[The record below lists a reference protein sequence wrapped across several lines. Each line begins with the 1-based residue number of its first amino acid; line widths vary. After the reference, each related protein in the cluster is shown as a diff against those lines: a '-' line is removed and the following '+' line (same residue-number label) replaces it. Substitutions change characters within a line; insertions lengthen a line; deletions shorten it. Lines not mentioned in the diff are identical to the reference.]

1 MGKLIGLD
9 LFNFKSYKDHV
20 SIKLGSANFISIIGP
35 NGSGKSNIMDAVS
48 FVLGVDSHYLRSS
61 SLTQLIYRDKITEKV
76 NEASFAYVE
85 AEYEQ
90 ADGSIIK
97 FHRNV
102 DHDGISSFKIN
113 DIEVSFEKY
122 IENLKAENILVH
134 IRNFLVFQGDVEQVA
149 SKNPRDLTDF
159 FEQISG
165 SINFKKEYDLLKDQ
179 YSKTANECEE
189 SIIEKRRLQMELV
202 HYKESVIKDE
212 KYSSKVEE
220 KQYLWTQY
228 YLWQLF
234 QVDSNLDNFYDDR
247 ESIDEKVKLL
257 QEKLALKENSLQS
270 FKSEHVELEY
280 NLNSKSS
287 ELKKLENEISKIKN
301 KTLLQLNKSKSSQL
315 KIMIDSQEKEQLL
328 KKDLNNQDLRLQ
340 ELQERLSHLEVDKLK
355 IENTLIENSGE
366 NVKYQ
371 KLSLE
376 DLNDINNIKAVYLND
391 FGGSELDKNA
401 QLLLNSLD
409 EKKSQ
414 LRKVNSQIIEISS
427 LIGDLEME
435 LEEKLNEIKLYTERN
450 KEFERQNKQNSTMK
464 KKYKNKIQSLNK
476 KIDFDQIKLRNTLVR
491 IDELSADQRETKQEQ
506 KLKENLRKLSKF
518 FPGVKGFVIDLFRPQ
533 SAKYNQAVSLLIG
546 RHLYS
551 IVVDSALTATQCIS
565 YMKEQRLGIATFLPM
580 DSISG
585 VAPNFQLFAR
595 DAVFGTDVINCS
607 NDYKNVLK
615 YLSGDTIVS
624 DTLKVAQRLKWEE
637 NYNCKIITLNGS
649 VIQKS
654 GIMTGGSASSSND
667 DVKWT
672 KIEYQDLN
680 YLKDELLGNIQS
692 KKNQIKTLDDKLK
705 TTEIA
710 IENNALEISKNIES
724 ISYVEKAKDQ
734 ILKQIQHNKKTIE
747 DDFKV
752 EKNTVETKI
761 REINDRY
768 TALCEKQDSI
778 QQDLFKDLSEKLGF
792 SVLEYEKT
800 TGNFLREQ
808 KKELDL
814 LSRDIIQIKSKISF
828 EDQKKNN
835 IQHSIEDV
843 KIIINN
849 SEEYLK
855 NLEKD
860 ETIAKESIS
869 AKELQVKTAEVELN
883 KYKESV
889 KKEIKEIKTL
899 EFEVSEAKAEKDT
912 KTFDLFNVNSEIDT
926 LAEQRFVLLTNC
938 KMNAI
943 DIPLEDNVNFA
954 DVKFESMKDV
964 TDFVIDYK
972 QLDKKLLSNRSK
984 KLAEKDIDS
993 QFQQKI
999 ATVEEEL
1006 VSLHPNAHAQERYDE
1021 IQAKFDNYNQ
1031 NVVVE
1036 LKRKEKNIL
1045 NQFNRVKA
1053 ERRQA
1058 FMETYEHVEK
1068 NIDSVYKELTN
1079 DALNQNN
1086 LLGGG
1091 SATLSLEYDEEN
1103 SSDESY
1109 LAGLKYQATPPFK
1122 KFKEIEYLSGGEKT
1136 VAALALLFTINSFK
1150 PSPFFILDEIDAA
1163 LDSVN
1168 VLRVSNYIKKHAS
1181 EDLQFIIISL
1191 KNSIYQ
1197 ESDSLVGVYRDQ
1209 KINSSKVLTLD
1220 LSKYE

>member
-9 LFNFKSYKDHV
+9 LFNFKSYKDYV

-35 NGSGKSNIMDAVS
+35 NGSGKSNIMDAIS

-61 SLTQLIYRDKITEKV
+61 SLTQLIYRDRITEKV

-85 AEYEQ
+85 AQYEQ
-90 ADGSIIK
+90 EGGSIIK

-102 DHDGISSFKIN
+102 DHDGVSSFKIN
-113 DIEVSFEKY
+113 DLEVSFEKY
-122 IENLKAENILVH
+122 VENLKAENILVH

-165 SINFKKEYDLLKDQ
+165 SINFKKEYDLLKQQ
-179 YSKTANECEE
+179 YLKAANECEE
-189 SIIEKRRLQMELV
+189 SIIEKRRLQTELV

-220 KQYLWTQY
+220 KQHLWTQY

-234 QVDSNLDNFYDDR
+234 QVDSNLDNFYDDK
-247 ESIDEKVKLL
+247 ESMDEKVKLL
-257 QEKLALKENSLQS
+257 QEELTLKEESLQS

-287 ELKKLENEISKIKN
+287 ELKKIENQIAKIKT
-301 KTLLQLNKSKSSQL
+301 KTLSQINRNKSSQL
-315 KIMIDSQEKEQLL
+315 KTKTESQEKEQLL
-328 KKDLNNQDLRLQ
+328 KKDLKNQDLRIK
-340 ELQERLSHLEVDKLK
+340 ELQGRLDQLEVEKLR
-355 IENTLIENSGE
+355 IENKLIESSGE
-366 NVKYQ
+366 NLKYQ

-376 DLNDINNIKAVYLND
+376 DLNDINDIKAVYLND
-391 FGGSELDKNA
+391 FGGTELDKNA
-401 QLLLNSLD
+401 QLHLNDLD

-414 LRKVNSQIIEISS
+414 LRKVNNQIIEISS
-427 LIGDLEME
+427 LIGDLENE
-435 LEEKLNEIKLYTERN
+435 LEEKLNEIKLYKERS
-450 KEFERQNKQNSTMK
+450 KEFEKENKQNSTMK

-491 IDELSADQRETKQEQ
+491 IDELAADQRETKQEQ
-506 KLKENLRKLSKF
+506 KSKENLRKLTKF

-533 SAKYNQAVSLLIG
+533 SAKYNQAVSLIIG
-546 RHLYS
+546 RNLYS
-551 IVVDSALTATQCIS
+551 IVVDSALTATQCIC

-585 VAPNFQLFAR
+585 LAPDFQLFAK
-595 DAVFGTDVINCS
+595 DAVFGTEVISCS
-607 NDYKNVLK
+607 SDYLNVLK

-624 DTLKVAQRLKWEE
+624 DTLQIAQRLKWEE
-637 NYNCKIITLNGS
+637 NYNCKIISLNGS

-654 GIMTGGSASSSND
+654 GIMTGGSTSTNNR
-667 DVKWT
+667 DVKWN
-672 KIEYQDLN
+672 KIEFQDLN
-680 YLKDELLGNIQS
+680 FLKDELMGDLQHNQF
-692 KKNQIKTLDDKLK
+692 QIKALTDKLK
-705 TTEIA
+705 NAELA
-710 IENNALEISKNIES
+710 IENNVLEISTLNDS

-747 DDFKV
+747 DDFQI
-752 EKNTVETKI
+752 EKDTVESKI
-761 REINDRY
+761 KEINEGY
-768 TALCEKQDSI
+768 IAICEKQDSI

-808 KKELDL
+808 RKELDL
-814 LSRDIIQIKSKISF
+814 LTRDIIQIKSKISF
-828 EDQKKNN
+828 EDQKIISIK
-835 IQHSIEDV
+835 HSIRDL
-843 KIIINN
+843 KTIIHN
-849 SEEYLK
+849 SEEHLE
-855 NLEKD
+855 NLEK
-860 ETIAKESIS
+860 EESIANES
-869 AKELQVKTAEVELN
+869 IAEKELLVNAAELEL
-883 KYKESV
+883 KEYKESV
-889 KKEIKEIKTL
+889 KKEIKQIETL
-899 EFEVSEAKAEKDT
+899 ELEVSEAKAEKESIT
-912 KTFDLFNVNSEIDT
+912 LELFTMNSEIDT
-926 LAEQRFVLLTNC
+926 LVEQRFLLLKNC

-943 DIPLEDNVNFA
+943 DIPLEDNLNFS

-964 TDFVIDYK
+964 VDFVIDYE
-972 QLDKKLLSNRSK
+972 QLDKKLLKNKNK

-1006 VSLHPNAHAQERYDE
+1006 ISLQPNTHAQERCDE

-1031 NVVVE
+1031 NVVAE
-1036 LKRKEKNIL
+1036 LKQKEKNVL
-1045 NQFNRVKA
+1045 NQFNQIKA
-1053 ERRQA
+1053 ERRKA

-1068 NIDSVYKELTN
+1068 HIDSVYKELTT
-1079 DALNQNN
+1079 DVSNQNN

-1091 SATLSLEYDEEN
+1091 SATLSLEYDEEH

-1109 LAGLKYQATPPFK
+1109 LAGLKYQATPPLK

-1191 KNSIYQ
+1191 KNSIYE

-1220 LSKYE
+1220 LSQYE